1 MTEFTLIIGN
11 KNYSSWSL
19 RVWLWMKH
27 LGIEFDEIVVLLNKA
42 ETDET
47 LSAYFSSNKV
57 PVLIHKQLQ
66 LWDSLAICE
75 YLAELYPERGLISN
89 LQARATMRAFCAEM
103 HSSFASMRREL
114 PMNCRRSPSPV
125 TVSDACKAD
134 IERIQ
139 DLWEHAPG
147 FSNGG
152 GDYLFGS
159 FSMADAMFAPVV
171 FRFHRYA
178 VPVRERTSRYIELM
192 LVHPAMLEWVAD
204 ANAEKDVIE
213 SEER

>member
-27 LGIEFDEIVVLLNKA
+27 LGIEFDEIVVLLNKV
-42 ETDET
+42 ETDEK
-47 LSAYFSSNKV
+47 LSTYFSSNKV
-57 PVLIHKQLQ
+57 PVLIHRKLQ
-66 LWDSLAICE
+66 IWDSLAICE
-75 YLAELYPERGLISN
+75 YLAELYPEQGLIAD
-89 LQARATMRAFCAEM
+89 LQTRATMRALCAEM
-103 HSSFASMRREL
+103 HSSFASLRHEL
-114 PMNCRRSPSPV
+114 PMNCRRAPSPV
-125 TVSDACKAD
+125 ILSDTCQAD

-139 DLWEHAPG
+139 DLWQHASK
-147 FSNGG
+147 FSDGK

-159 FSMADAMFAPVV
+159 FSMADAMFAPIV
-171 FRFHRYA
+171 FRFHSYA
-178 VPVRERTSRYIELM
+178 VPLRQQSSRYVELM
-192 LVHPAMLEWVAD
+192 LKHPAMLEWIAD

>member
-1 MTEFTLIIGN
+1 MNEFTLIIGN

-27 LGIEFDEIVVLLNKA
+27 LGIEFDEIVVLLNKV

-89 LQARATMRAFCAEM
+89 IQARATMRAFCAEM
-103 HSSFASMRREL
+103 HSSFANLRHEL
-114 PMNCRRSPSPV
+114 PMNCRRAQSPV
-125 TVSDACKAD
+125 SVSDECQAE

-147 FSNGG
+147 FSDGG
-152 GDYLFGS
+152 GEYLFGS

-178 VPVRERTSRYIELM
+178 VPIRERTSRYVELM
-192 LVHPAMLEWVAD
+192 LKHPAMVEWAAD
-204 ANAEKDVIE
+204 AKAEKDVIE

>member
-1 MTEFTLIIGN
+1 MSEFTLIIGN

-27 LGIEFDEIVVLLNKA
+27 LGIEFDEIVVLLNKI

-47 LSAYFSSNKV
+47 LSTYFSSNKV
-57 PVLIHKQLQ
+57 PVLIHRQLQ

-75 YLAELYPERGLISN
+75 YLAELYPERGLIAD
-89 LQARATMRAFCAEM
+89 LQARAIMRAFCAEM
-103 HSSFASMRREL
+103 HSSFANLRHEL
-114 PMNCRRSPSPV
+114 PMNCRRAPSPV
-125 TVSDACKAD
+125 TMSDACQAD

-147 FSNGG
+147 FSDGD

-178 VPVRERTSRYIELM
+178 VPVRERTSRYAELM
-192 LVHPAMLEWVAD
+192 LKHPAMLQWVAD

>member
-19 RVWLWMKH
+19 RAWLWMKH
-27 LGIEFDEIVVLLNKA
+27 LGIEFDEIVVLLNKI
-42 ETDET
+42 ETDEK
-47 LSAYFSSNKV
+47 LNAYFSSNKV
-57 PVLIHKQLQ
+57 PVLIHEQLQ
-66 LWDSLAICE
+66 VWDSLAICE
-75 YLAELYPERGLISN
+75 YLAELYPERGLIAD
-89 LQARATMRAFCAEM
+89 LPTRATMRALCAEM
-103 HSSFASMRREL
+103 HSSFASLRHEL

-125 TVSDACKAD
+125 ILSDACQAD

-139 DLWEHAPG
+139 DLWQHASK
-147 FSNGG
+147 FSDGK

-159 FSMADAMFAPVV
+159 FSMADAMFAPIV
-171 FRFHRYA
+171 FRFHSYT
-178 VPVRERTSRYIELM
+178 VPLRQQSSRYVDLM
-192 LVHPAMLEWVAD
+192 LKHPAMLEWIAD

>member
-1 MTEFTLIIGN
+1 MADFTLIIGN

-27 LGIEFDEIVVLLNKA
+27 LGIEFDEIVVLLNKV

-57 PVLIHKQLQ
+57 PVLIHGQLQ

-75 YLAELYPERGLISN
+75 YLAELYPERGLISDI
-89 LQARATMRAFCAEM
+89 QARATMRAFCAEM
-103 HSSFASMRREL
+103 HSSFANLRHEL
-114 PMNCRRSPSPV
+114 PMNCRRKPAPLA
-125 TVSDACKAD
+125 VSDACQAE

-139 DLWEHAPG
+139 DLWAHAPG
-147 FSNGG
+147 FSDGS

-178 VPVRERTSRYIELM
+178 VPVRERTSRYVELM
-192 LVHPAMLEWVAD
+192 LNHPAMLEWEAD
-204 ANAEKDVIE
+204 ANAETDVIE

>member
-27 LGIEFDEIVVLLNKA
+27 LGIEFDEIVVLLNKV
-42 ETDET
+42 ETDEK
-47 LSAYFSSNKV
+47 LSTYFSSNKV
-57 PVLIHKQLQ
+57 PVLIHRKLQ
-66 LWDSLAICE
+66 IWDSLAICE
-75 YLAELYPERGLISN
+75 YLAELYPEQGLIAD
-89 LQARATMRAFCAEM
+89 LPTRATMRALCAEM
-103 HSSFASMRREL
+103 HSSFASLRHEL

-125 TVSDACKAD
+125 ILSDACQAD

-139 DLWEHAPG
+139 DLWQHASK
-147 FSNGG
+147 FSDGK

-159 FSMADAMFAPVV
+159 FSMADAMFAPIV
-171 FRFHRYA
+171 FRFHSYT
-178 VPVRERTSRYIELM
+178 VPLRQQSSRYVDLM
-192 LVHPAMLEWVAD
+192 LKHPAMLEWIAD